1 MMRQLAPHTDVNV
14 ANYEGRTPLHLAAS
28 VGSLEAVTFLA
39 ELGAEVT
46 PCDNWGNTPLDAAL
60 GQGHADVAGHL
71 QSYGA
76 TTGSP
81 DGEGF
86 AARNAS
92 AFRAAAA
99 AGDTAMVRQL
109 APHTDVNAVPQGNQF
124 GGRTPL
130 HIAAFGGSLEAVE
143 LLIELGSAVSPLD
156 SSGNT
161 PPDDALRQGYANV
174 AVNLEAKGAY
184 SGVSFRKLAQSKSP
198 LRRSYEACVVPL
210 SLGDNARN
218 FAAFTQQGV
227 IALGS
232 ELEISIEGTKAKPKL
247 VSAGCLGPSI
257 VGNYSC
263 HGAEPLP
270 GTSLPVGKTNQDCS
284 CAVSPVGGQDDVAL
298 FCVFD
303 GHGRHGHIV
312 SKEALVSM
320 HFEVERSA
328 KLSSDPAAA
337 LASAFEVVQAHLL
350 SLATQP
356 EPAVPARVS
365 GACALVAYLVGE
377 SLTVAGA
384 GDCRAVIASEADGT
398 QVCSTDLSTDHK
410 LDLPAELARLQ
421 AAGAYV
427 EPAQGSE
434 ADHNYA
440 PARLYESVTQK
451 WRGPGLTM
459 SRGLGDTDAAECGF
473 ISTPTVSTRTM
484 GPQDLFLILASDG
497 VWEFIDSSEAVSI
510 VARAQKLGM
519 PANDA
524 AHLLIMRAVIRWAQV
539 EGNYRDDI
547 TAMVVYLPETIAT
560 LRERKSSQESSASP
574 AVLRPA
580 PTLQETGAC
589 GGDK

>member
-1 MMRQLAPHTDVNV
+1 
-14 ANYEGRTPLHLAAS
+14 
-28 VGSLEAVTFLA
+28 
-39 ELGAEVT
+39 
-46 PCDNWGNTPLDAAL
+46 
-60 GQGHADVAGHL
+60 
-71 QSYGA
+71 
-76 TTGSP
+76 
-81 DGEGF
+81 
-86 AARNAS
+86 
-92 AFRAAAA
+92 
-99 AGDTAMVRQL
+99 
-109 APHTDVNAVPQGNQF
+109 
-124 GGRTPL
+124 
-130 HIAAFGGSLEAVE
+130 
-143 LLIELGSAVSPLD
+143 
-156 SSGNT
+156 
-161 PPDDALRQGYANV
+161 
-174 AVNLEAKGAY
+174 
-184 SGVSFRKLAQSKSP
+184 
-198 LRRSYEACVVPL
+198 VPL

-232 ELEISIEGTKAKPKL
+232 ELEISIEGTKAKPAL

-337 LASAFEVVQAHLL
+337 LTSAFEVVQAHLL
-350 SLATQP
+350 SLATQA

-377 SLTVAGA
+377 LLTVAGA

-398 QVCSTDLSTDHK
+398 VCSTDLSTDHK
-410 LDLPAELARLQ
+410 LDLPAELVRIQ

-440 PARLYESVTQK
+440 PGAPPPPLPLPSAPPPLRPSAPPPLRPSAPLPPNPHLNSSRAQPPLFPTPHHACAMVILTMAMLTMSILIIAARLYESATQK

-459 SRGLGDTDAAECGF
+459 SRGLGDTDAAAYLLEK
-473 ISTPTVSTRTM
+473 SNSPTR
-484 GPQDLFLILASDG
+484 
-497 VWEFIDSSEAVSI
+497 
-510 VARAQKLGM
+510 
-519 PANDA
+519 
-524 AHLLIMRAVIRWAQV
+524 
-539 EGNYRDDI
+539 
-547 TAMVVYLPETIAT
+547 
-560 LRERKSSQESSASP
+560 
-574 AVLRPA
+574 
-580 PTLQETGAC
+580 
-589 GGDK
+589 